1 MTWRQLTFAPPS
13 SCSTDDV
20 DALCCEL
27 ISIGAGGAHID
38 QTGRIVCYID
48 TATSEVQ
55 PVIEC
60 ATRALCSFLSDEEV
74 AEENW
79 SESCSELWEP
89 VIAGNLRIVPVQSL
103 HSNHLS
109 DPSTLLIIPGQ
120 GFGTG
125 HHPTTRM
132 IVEELSARAAA
143 LSTQKLSIID
153 IGTGSG
159 ILAIAAA
166 KLFNTTVEAIDNDG
180 YAIANAVDNVKLN
193 ELSHLITP
201 NTMPIEDVAT
211 PANLI
216 IANIYGEVLVQMA
229 PHITRLALPGC
240 TTILSGITELVRDVV
255 IDEYS
260 EKHGWSLVSERSD
273 NGWHCVVL
281 THP

>member
-1 MTWRQLTFAPPS
+1 MTWRQLTFAPPL

-27 ISIGAGGAHID
+27 ISIGASGTLID
-38 QTGRIVCYID
+38 ESDRIVCYID
-48 TATSEVQ
+48 TATSEIQ
-55 PVIEC
+55 PIIEC
-60 ATRALCSFLSDEEV
+60 ATRALCSIISDEEV
-74 AEENW
+74 AEKNW
-79 SESCSELWEP
+79 AEHCSELWEP
-89 VIAGNLRIVPVQSL
+89 VIAGDLRIVPVQSL
-103 HSNHLS
+103 HSNHPS

-132 IVEELSARAAA
+132 IVEELSARAAD
-143 LSTQKLSIID
+143 LSNRKLSILD

-166 KLFNTTVEAIDNDG
+166 KLFNTQIEAIDNDA

-193 ELSHLITP
+193 GLSHLITP
-201 NTMPIEDVAT
+201 TTLPIEDVT
-211 PANLI
+211 TEANLI

-260 EKHGWSLVSERSD
+260 ERHGWSIVSERSD
-273 NGWHCVVL
+273 SGWHCIVL
-281 THP
+281 IHS

>member
-1 MTWRQLTFAPPS
+1 MTWRQLTFAPPL

-27 ISIGAGGAHID
+27 ISIGASGTLID
-38 QTGRIVCYID
+38 ESDRIVCYID
-48 TATSEVQ
+48 TATSEIQ
-55 PVIEC
+55 PIIEC
-60 ATRALCSFLSDEEV
+60 ATRALCSIISDEEV
-74 AEENW
+74 AEKNW
-79 SESCSELWEP
+79 AEHCSELWEP
-89 VIAGNLRIVPVQSL
+89 VIAGDLRIVPVQSL
-103 HSNHLS
+103 HSNHPS

-132 IVEELSARAAA
+132 IVEELSARAANI
-143 LSTQKLSIID
+143 SNRKLSILD

-166 KLFNTTVEAIDNDG
+166 KLFNTQIEAIDNDA
-180 YAIANAVDNVKLN
+180 YAIVNAVDNVKLN
-193 ELSHLITP
+193 GLSHLITP
-201 NTMPIEDVAT
+201 NTMPIEDVT
-211 PANLI
+211 TRANLI

-260 EKHGWSLVSERSD
+260 ERHGWSIVSERSD
-273 NGWHCVVL
+273 SGWHCIVL
-281 THP
+281 IHS

>member
-1 MTWRQLTFAPPS
+1 MTWRQLTFAPPL

-27 ISIGAGGAHID
+27 ISIGASGTLID
-38 QTGRIVCYID
+38 ESDRIVCYID
-48 TATSEVQ
+48 TATSEIQ
-55 PVIEC
+55 PIIEC
-60 ATRALCSFLSDEEV
+60 ATRALCSIISDEEV
-74 AEENW
+74 AEKNW
-79 SESCSELWEP
+79 AEHCSELWEP
-89 VIAGNLRIVPVQSL
+89 VIAGDLRIVPVQSL
-103 HSNHLS
+103 HSNHPS

-132 IVEELSARAAA
+132 IVEELSARAAD
-143 LSTQKLSIID
+143 LSNRKLSILD

-166 KLFNTTVEAIDNDG
+166 KLFNTQIEAIDNDA
-180 YAIANAVDNVKLN
+180 YAIVNAVDNVKLN
-193 ELSHLITP
+193 GLSHLITP
-201 NTMPIEDVAT
+201 NTMPIEDVT
-211 PANLI
+211 TRANLI

-260 EKHGWSLVSERSD
+260 ERHGWSIVSERSD
-273 NGWHCVVL
+273 SGWHCIVL
-281 THP
+281 IHS

>member
-1 MTWRQLTFAPPS
+1 MTWRQITFAAAL

-27 ISIGAGGAHID
+27 ISIGASGTLVD
-38 QTGRIVCYID
+38 ESGRIVCYID
-48 TATSEVQ
+48 TATSEIQ
-55 PVIEC
+55 PIIEC
-60 ATRALCSFLSDEEV
+60 ATRALCSIISDEEV
-74 AEENW
+74 AEKNW
-79 SESCSELWEP
+79 AEHCSELWEP
-89 VIAGNLRIVPVQSL
+89 VIAGDLRIVPVQSL
-103 HSNHLS
+103 HSNHPS

-132 IVEELSARAAA
+132 IVEELSARAANI
-143 LSTQKLSIID
+143 SNRKLSILD

-166 KLFNTTVEAIDNDG
+166 KLFNTTVEAIDNDA
-180 YAIANAVDNVKLN
+180 YAIVNAVDNVKLN
-193 ELSHLITP
+193 GLSHLITP
-201 NTMPIEDVAT
+201 NTMPIEDVT
-211 PANLI
+211 TRANLI

-260 EKHGWSLVSERSD
+260 ERHGWSIVSERSD
-273 NGWHCVVL
+273 SGWHCIVL
-281 THP
+281 IHS